1 LGISGSAIHV
11 HVGPLK
17 RRRLIDSIRHA
28 YAEWQWR
35 SAGVW
40 AAYERW
46 TEAGG
51 GLERSVEFA
60 AYRVALDLEERAC
73 RHYMELAQRVVD
85 GRRQAPTQ
93 AAAAA

>member
-1 LGISGSAIHV
+1 LDISGSAIPV
-11 HVGPLK
+11 QVGPLK
-17 RRRLIDSIRHA
+17 RRRLVDRFRHA

-35 SAGVW
+35 SAAVW

-46 TEAGG
+46 TEAAASPD
-51 GLERSVEFA
+51 RSLEFA

-73 RHYMELAQRVVD
+73 RHYMELAQRVSD
-85 GRRQAPTQ
+85 GRSGAAAQ